1 MSQTFS
7 QTALLTTDL
16 CRSSGSSSLMFELHP
31 CALCYLHIH
40 RSEFE
45 MCSAGEC
52 EGLTE
57 GGLKIHTLYIDTA
70 ASRSG
75 VVWRF
80 SFLIR
85 LSLTVAK
92 TLNIPSCQFFSLFTV
107 FTFSSILWYIG
118 AGNVTQRLCLFF
130 VRSRYPPAPADAVES
145 ESGSGSGGSRQRG
158 VCQISRAASGAERW
172 Q

>member
-7 QTALLTTDL
+7 QTAFLRSGL

-45 MCSAGEC
+45 MCSAGGC

-57 GGLKIHTLYIDTA
+57 GGLKIHTLCIDTA

-85 LSLTVAK
+85 LTLTMAE
-92 TLNIPSCQFFSLFTV
+92 TLNIPSCQLFSLFSLSHQYFDV
-107 FTFSSILWYIG
+107 SAQEMWLGACICFFCALQVSASSSWCCWKWVWFWEWRFTSTWSLS
-118 AGNVTQRLCLFF
+118 N
-130 VRSRYPPAPADAVES
+130 
-145 ESGSGSGGSRQRG
+145 
-158 VCQISRAASGAERW
+158 
-172 Q
+172 